1 MTNDTMVKWEYKTV
15 TISTKG
21 SWAGMVFKASEF
33 ETMLNQ
39 YGFAGWELVST
50 TSLNEV
56 QGRTIEIVAVFK
68 RPSM

>member
-1 MTNDTMVKWEYKTV
+1 MK
-15 TISTKG
+15 
-21 SWAGMVFKASEF
+21 FKASEF
-33 ETMLNQ
+33 ETMLNE